1 MRPLPLADELFLIGH
16 DEYTGKSV
24 VNANVLGCGLAG
36 AVLAELLL
44 AGRITINDGFI
55 QIYDPRPYQ
64 EPVTDAALGEIRRR
78 SDRHPIRDWVE
89 YLAEDVRDMVG
100 RRLVTTGLV
109 EREQTRGL
117 TLRLTVRYPAVDT
130 IKAASPRIRLRYLLD
145 RGDVLDAPTATLAA
159 LVRVTELEPVLLL
172 AAARPEVREQLGSIV
187 ESLPQPLQALIGAVH
202 AAVAAV
208 ALTVRR

>member
-24 VNANVLGCGLAG
+24 VNGDVLGCGLAG
-36 AVLAELLL
+36 AVVAELLL
-44 AGRITINDGFI
+44 AG
-55 QIYDPRPYQ
+55 
-64 EPVTDAALGEIRRR
+64 
-78 SDRHPIRDWVE
+78 
-89 YLAEDVRDMVG
+89 
-100 RRLVTTGLV
+100 
-109 EREQTRGL
+109 
-117 TLRLTVRYPAVDT
+117 RLTVRYPAVDT